1 MMDKKHEINSG
12 DNSTNIQGRHVLVN
26 QQIGISYSDARQ
38 IALDVFKQNFYELS
52 EEAKSVALER
62 AEQLIDEFLRKLE
75 KELPEEIEKVKDP
88 DAQYTLIKAQSIYAR
103 NGEPDTLEILTNLL
117 KERFRVKEDS
127 LKKIVLNEA
136 IETIPKLT
144 INQLNLLTAI
154 FLVKN
159 CKMSKVRVLI
169 ESLNSIITD
178 DLVQF
183 LQDRNYFEHLVYVG
197 ATSNDITTDSSQN
210 LEYFIRKSY
219 SEELIEKVEGNTL
232 DVLDPPVR
240 NQFIIDTLSESV
252 FNKWNH
258 GYINRYALTSVGIAL
273 AVTHFN
279 NVMNANVDL
288 NIWIKG

>member
-1 MMDKKHEINSG
+1 MDKKNEINSG
-12 DNSTNIQGRHVLVN
+12 DNSTNIQGRQVLVN

-38 IALDVFKQNFYELS
+38 IALDVYKQNFYELS

-62 AEQLIDEFLRKLE
+62 AEKLIDELLRNLE
-75 KELPEEIEKVKDP
+75 KELPEQIEKIKVP
-88 DAQYTLIKAQSIYAR
+88 DVQYTLIKAQSIYAR
-103 NGEPDTLEILTNLL
+103 NGGPDTLEILTNLL
-117 KERFRVKEDS
+117 KDRFRVKEDS

-136 IETIPKLT
+136 IEIIPKLT

-169 ESLNSIITD
+169 ESLDTIITD

-183 LQDRNYFEHLVYVG
+183 IQERNYFEHLVYVG
-197 ATSNDITTDSSQN
+197 AASNDITTDSSQN

-219 SEELIEKVEGNTL
+219 SEELNEKVEGNTL

-240 NQFIIDTLSESV
+240 NQFVIDTLSESV
-252 FNKWNH
+252 FFKWNH
-258 GYINRYALTSVGIAL
+258 GYFNRYALTSVGIAL

-279 NVMNANVDL
+279 IVMNANIDL